1 MNLSESAMLAGIIRG
16 PNRFSPFR
24 NYKDANIQR
33 ETVLRRMLEEE
44 RISIHEYQ
52 TAIDDKVF
60 ILKQKKS

>member
-33 ETVLRRMLEEE
+33 ETVLRRMLE
-44 RISIHEYQ
+44 R
-52 TAIDDKVF
+52 
-60 ILKQKKS
+60 KKEFQSMNIRLQLTIRSLS

>member
-33 ETVLRRMLEEE
+33 KTVLRRMLEEE
-44 RISIHEYQ
+44 RISIQEYQ